1 MHSLPKERQLSTTN
15 ILNSLVSSLSA
26 AAQASAQSEKKG
38 GTSKEAVDIFKS
50 ALEDALDSL
59 SKTAST
65 PAAAS
70 SSTAAKATADTA
82 ATEKKASG
90 NVDYYSKFLNAKFN
104 PNYKTPDYIKQGGF
118 AGGMDRDQ
126 LNKYLNDNP
135 EYGSDFLNIINGGL
149 SKFPTDGSSL
159 VKTDV
164 STLST
169 ADRQYFQ
176 KNVSDLLAYESFG
189 MDPTLAHRTY
199 VSGESA
205 PAGTNMTNYLQT
217 HKWTADGPVESD
229 NAQYYASAK
238 PIGINGV
245 ASVLV
250 AGQSSKPGED
260 TTGTA

>member
-50 ALEDALDSL
+50 ALEDALDTL
-59 SKTAST
+59 SKTTST

-70 SSTAAKATADTA
+70 SSTAATATADTA
-82 ATEKKASG
+82 ATEKASG
-90 NVDYYSKFLNAKFN
+90 NVDYYSKFTKAKLN
-104 PNYKTPDYIKQGGF
+104 PNYKTPDYLKQNGF
-118 AGGMDRDQ
+118 VLDMNKER
-126 LNKYLNDNP
+126 LNQFLNDNP
-135 EYGSDFLNIINGGL
+135 QYGADFLNITNGGL
-149 SKFPTDGSSL
+149 SKFSTDGSSL

-164 STLST
+164 SALAT

-176 KNVSDLLAYESFG
+176 KNVSELLAYESFG
-189 MDPTLAHRTY
+189 MDPTLAHRAY
-199 VSGESA
+199 VTGERA
-205 PAGTNMTNYLQT
+205 PAGNTMTSYLQT

-250 AGQSSKPGED
+250 AGQSSKSGED

>member
-1 MHSLPKERQLSTTN
+1 MHSPLKERQLSTTH

-50 ALEDALDSL
+50 ALEDALDTL
-59 SKTAST
+59 SKTASA

-70 SSTAAKATADTA
+70 SGTAATATADTV
-82 ATEKKASG
+82 ATEKASG
-90 NVDYYSKFLNAKFN
+90 NVDYFSKFAKAKLN
-104 PNYKTPDYIKQGGF
+104 PNYQTPDYLKQNGF
-118 AGGMDRDQ
+118 MLDMNKER
-126 LNKYLNDNP
+126 LNQFLNDNP
-135 EYGSDFLNIINGGL
+135 QYGADFLNITNGGL
-149 SKFPTDGSSL
+149 SKFSTDGSSL

-164 STLST
+164 SALAT

-176 KNVSDLLAYESFG
+176 KNVSELLAYESFG
-189 MDPTLAHRTY
+189 MDPTLAHRAY
-199 VSGESA
+199 VTSERA
-205 PAGTNMTNYLQT
+205 PAGNTMTSYLQT
-217 HKWTADGPVESD
+217 HKWTADGPVEND

-250 AGQSSKPGED
+250 AGQSSKSGEN